1 MDSDIPDFDRSFLPY
16 LNDAFRTHAD
26 QICAVHGD
34 QQLTYAELDALSA
47 RVANALRR
55 GGFAPGDLGGVY
67 SANSI
72 TAFAAALGIVRAG
85 GVWVPINPRHSPAAN
100 IEILSHFGCR
110 VLFHQPA
117 FANAAASAAEAI
129 GDATLVPIDRA
140 DIPPGNIGWVEA
152 IGDATLVPIDDFPTN
167 SLETWL
173 GDVSPAAPLVE
184 RNGRD
189 TLALPQTGGTT
200 GTPKGVMLSHRNF
213 VALAWA
219 GRRRWDGEPRVML
232 CAAPMT
238 HVGGRAALISLGIG
252 VRLVILGAPH
262 PASILEAIQRERVT
276 DLFLPPTAIYSLLD
290 HPATPT
296 TDFSS
301 LRRFAYG
308 SAPMS
313 IPRLR
318 QAFDVFGPVMVGGF
332 GQTES
337 PIYIAQRETADHF
350 VDGDIHGELLDD
362 DALRSV
368 GRETVLSTV
377 AIVDEDANPVPDGT
391 RGEIAVKG
399 PMVSE
404 GYYRN
409 PEETAK
415 VRRNGWHLTGDIGV
429 VDESGRIYVID
440 RKKDM
445 IITGGFNV
453 YSGEVEQAL
462 LNIDGIAE
470 AAVIGVPSDRWGEEV
485 KAIVRLHPG
494 TDLTEAHIIAR
505 SKQAIGSVMSPKT
518 VDLVDELPRTP
529 IGKIDKKALRS
540 HHWNDA
546 GRSI

>member
-1 MDSDIPDFDRSFLPY
+1 MDRDFPDFDRSFLPY
-16 LNDAFRTHAD
+16 LNDAFRTYAH
-26 QICAVHGD
+26 QVCAIHGD
-34 QQLTYAELDALSA
+34 DRLTYAELDALSA
-47 RVANALRR
+47 RVANALQR

-72 TAFAAALGIVRAG
+72 AAFAAALGIVRAG

-100 IEILSHFGCR
+100 IEILSRFGCG

-117 FANAAASAAEAI
+117 FAEAAAGAA
-129 GDATLVPIDRA
+129 
-140 DIPPGNIGWVEA
+140 EA
-152 IGDATLVPIDDFPTN
+152 IGDATLVPIDDFPAD
-167 SLETWL
+167 SLATWL
-173 GDVSPAAPLVE
+173 ADASPTAPLVE
-184 RNGRD
+184 RDGRD

-219 GRRRWDGEPRVML
+219 GRQRWDGEPRVML

-290 HPATPT
+290 HPATLT

-362 DALRSV
+362 AALRSV

-415 VRRNGWHLTGDIGV
+415 IRRNGWHLTGDIGV

-462 LNIDGIAE
+462 LTIDGIAE

-494 TDLTEAHIIAR
+494 ADLTEADIIAR
-505 SKQAIGSVMSPKT
+505 SKQAIGSVMAPKT
-518 VDLVDELPRTP
+518 VDLVDALPRTP

-540 HHWNDA
+540 HHWDDT